1 MTPLL
6 DLPKTRAEID
16 RLQSTRKRRAVEQA
30 RRAPFFSRKLDY
42 IDLDRLDDP
51 DEWRKIPILDKETL
65 RKLDDRAFYET
76 FCLTPDDGVAEYWR
90 SGGST
95 GEPLFYPRS
104 YDDIAAAM
112 IGFAQSTT
120 ARTAAEA
127 AARTCH
133 FRSAFIRSARCW
145 RALRRLAASPSTG
158 PAPGRRHL
166 RPCSLN

>member
-6 DLPKTRAEID
+6 DLPRAEID
-16 RLQSTRKRRAVEQA
+16 PLQSTRKRRAVEQA
-30 RRAPFFSRKLDY
+30 RRAPFFCGKLDY

-95 GEPLFYPRS
+95 GEPLFYPRG

-112 IGFAQSTT
+112 IGFARVYDCTHCRRGVKT
-120 ARTAAEA
+120 
-127 AARTCH
+127 
-133 FRSAFIRSARCW
+133 SAGLDQKKF
-145 RALRRLAASPSTG
+145 P
-158 PAPGRRHL
+158 HL
-166 RPCSLN
+166 TVMT